1 MPPPINASCGAAQ
14 CPAYSQHTH
23 FPLSSRRCV
32 LVQTHSTPARAHAPR
47 HTCTVHE
54 ASRLRGAE
62 GLERSVAVAVSVAA
76 AVAVAVSVAAA
87 VAVPTVPSPPF
98 AVLHRGPFLPHRR
111 LLCSCRLCW
120 SAWTSPSPTLH
131 PAHERCTAAA
141 ARMQTTLGL
150 GMRLGMAWAWPGLG
164 RRLGSRALRACADSA
179 RPLAVDVHV
188 IPHAPVG
195 RVLSISSPLPIAPDT
210 ADLTR

>member
-62 GLERSVAVAVSVAA
+62 GLERSVAVAV
-76 AVAVAVSVAAA
+76 A

-179 RPLAVDVHV
+179 RPLAVDVHA
-188 IPHAPVG
+188 IPHAPV
-195 RVLSISSPLPIAPDT
+195 APRAIYIESAT
-210 ADLTR
+210 NST

>member
-1 MPPPINASCGAAQ
+1 MHPAGPAAQRSAAQ
-14 CPAYSQHTH
+14 CPLRTH
-23 FPLSSRRCV
+23 GILTSHFVARRCV
-32 LVQTHSTPARAHAPR
+32 LVETHSTPVRAHAPR
-47 HTCTVHE
+47 HTCTVHK
-54 ASRLRGAE
+54 ASRLRGAR
-62 GLERSVAVAVSVAA
+62 GWSCSCGC
-76 AVAVAVSVAAA
+76 SCGCSG
-87 VAVPTVPSPPF
+87 PTVPSPPF

-150 GMRLGMAWAWPGLG
+150 GWARHVARHGLGMAWAWPGLG

-179 RPLAVDVHV
+179 RPLAVDVHA
-188 IPHAPVG
+188 IPHAPV
-195 RVLSISSPLPIAPDT
+195 APRAIYIESAT
-210 ADLTR
+210 NST